1 MSNIDLKDIIS
12 RVEQPTFDDEM
23 IKKLVDG
30 MKSIGQTMSFY
41 DYIQKQTAIENN
53 VGAIDKVAEQELW
66 NKKTPG
72 FNQKGQFRH
81 MGSLNDIDYVISR
94 LYINCNKQ
102 DLMQLAKLF
111 VDKCDEREIPS
122 YFKYCSNKSNRSDQM
137 VIYSNLKELD
147 DYIQILQEIGKE
159 NPEMIERC
167 GQPPLLTGKID
178 KWIGIGDEPLISG
191 SSFTGERV
199 DVIENVLKKVVPR
212 IEEDG
217 FTIYKTE
224 ELDYDLIRE
233 ELKRT
238 FAKRGINIDT
248 LSFNN
253 KNLQLYMSD
262 EQTRTTYDEKQKQKA
277 EKRKQE
283 IEKDK
288 REKMDIVKEQIN
300 ISEIKLLKQMGIM
313 PDAMDSMISATTER
327 YGFLSDIYK
336 VNVDSAIIDMY
347 GLNSLNCIITDELK
361 IQVFRGH
368 DNIYDLPPEIQE
380 KLASKML
387 TNVKDYYLDY
397 FANEQMNLKETL
409 NRYKELSELPRNEN
423 EDLHIEKTDL
433 YTKLKLLSEGKAFF
447 ESIGISKEN
456 IELVCD
462 TVQDFLQKL
471 EQEKSETKNK
481 DNVTG
486 REFLQTIF
494 EEAGTTDVSEL
505 RKIYEKHKDFF
516 SDISDEDLDIV
527 LSNFGNNEKI
537 FTEQEIGKATIDR
550 ETTRKD
556 KAQSQEKQDEQEIV
570 NVKEDESQ
578 LD

>member
-23 IKKLVDG
+23 IKKLIDG
-30 MKSIGQTMSFY
+30 MKIGSIMSFY

-72 FNQKGQFRH
+72 FDQKGQFRH
-81 MGSLNDIDYVISR
+81 MGDLNDIDYVISR

-102 DLMQLAKLF
+102 DLMQLANLF
-111 VDKCDEREIPS
+111 VDKCNQRKIPS
-122 YFKYCSNKSNRSDQM
+122 YFKYCSNESNRSDQM
-137 VIYSNLKELD
+137 VIYSNLKELEN
-147 DYIQILQEIGKE
+147 YIQILQEIRNE
-159 NPEMIERC
+159 NPGIIERC

-178 KWIGIGDEPLISG
+178 KWIGIGDEPIG
-191 SSFTGERV
+191 GKSFTEERA
-199 DVIENVLKKVVPR
+199 DVIEDVLKKVVPK
-212 IEEDG
+212 IEEDDL
-217 FTIYKTE
+217 TIYKTE
-224 ELDYDLIRE
+224 GIDYDVIRE
-233 ELKRT
+233 ELKT
-238 FAKRGINIDT
+238 EFAKRGINIDT

-262 EQTRTTYDEKQKQKA
+262 EQTRITYDEKQKQKA

-288 REKMDIVKEQIN
+288 REKIDIVKEQIN

-313 PDAMDSMISATTER
+313 PDTMDSMISATTWR

-336 VNVDSAIIDMY
+336 VNVNSAIIDIY
-347 GLNSLNCIITDELK
+347 GLDSLDCIITDDFK

-380 KLASKML
+380 KLVSKML
-387 TNVKDYYLDY
+387 SKVTDYYSNY
-397 FANEQMNLKETL
+397 FTNEQMRLEATL
-409 NRYKELSELPRNEN
+409 NRYKELSQLPRGESA
-423 EDLHIEKTDL
+423 EIDIERTDL
-433 YTKLKLLSEGKAFF
+433 YTRLKVLSEGKSFF

-462 TVQDFLQKL
+462 TTHDFLQ
-471 EQEKSETKNK
+471 EQEKSKTKSR

-494 EEAGTTDVSEL
+494 EEAGTTDISEL
-505 RKIYEKHKDFF
+505 RKIYEEHKDFF

>member
-12 RVEQPTFDDEM
+12 RVEQSTFDDEM

-30 MKSIGQTMSFY
+30 MNAIGQTMSFY

-111 VDKCDEREIPS
+111 VDKCDEREISS

-137 VIYSNLKELD
+137 VIYSNLKELG

-191 SSFTGERV
+191 RSFTGERA
-199 DVIENVLKKVVPR
+199 DVIEDGLKKVVPK

-224 ELDYDLIRE
+224 ELDYDMIRE
-233 ELKRT
+233 ELKRK
-238 FAKRGINIDT
+238 FANRGINIDT

-262 EQTRTTYDEKQKQKA
+262 EQTRITYD

-283 IEKDK
+283 IEKRNQEIKKDK
-288 REKMDIVKEQIN
+288 RKKMDIVKEQIN

-313 PDAMDSMISATTER
+313 PDTMDSMISATVGI
-327 YGFLSDIYK
+327 YGFLTDIYK
-336 VNVDSAIIDMY
+336 VNVNSAIIDMY
-347 GLNSLNCIITDELK
+347 GLDSLNCIITDDFK

-368 DNIYDLPPEIQE
+368 NHIYDLPSEIQE
-380 KLASKML
+380 KLDSKML
-387 TNVKDYYLDY
+387 SKVTDYYRNY
-397 FANEQMNLKETL
+397 FTNEQMSLEATL
-409 NRYKELSELPRNEN
+409 NRYKELSQLPRGES
-423 EDLHIEKTDL
+423 EEIDIERTDL
-433 YTKLKLLSEGKAFF
+433 YTRLKVLSEGKNFF

-456 IELVCD
+456 IGLVCD
-462 TVQDFLQKL
+462 TAQDFLQ
-471 EQEKSETKNK
+471 EQEKS
-481 DNVTG
+481 
-486 REFLQTIF
+486 
-494 EEAGTTDVSEL
+494 
-505 RKIYEKHKDFF
+505 KI
-516 SDISDEDLDIV
+516 
-527 LSNFGNNEKI
+527 
-537 FTEQEIGKATIDR
+537 
-550 ETTRKD
+550 
-556 KAQSQEKQDEQEIV
+556 
-570 NVKEDESQ
+570 
-578 LD
+578 

>member
-313 PDAMDSMISATTER
+313 PDAMDSMISATVGR
-327 YGFLSDIYK
+327 YGFLTDIYK
-336 VNVDSAIIDMY
+336 VNVNSAIIDMY
-347 GLNSLNCIITDELK
+347 GLDSLNCIITDDFK

-368 DNIYDLPPEIQE
+368 DNIYDLPSEIQE

-387 TNVKDYYLDY
+387 SKVTDYYRNY
-397 FANEQMNLKETL
+397 FTNEQMSLEATL
-409 NRYKELSELPRNEN
+409 NRYKELSQLSRGESE
-423 EDLHIEKTDL
+423 EIDIERTDL
-433 YTKLKLLSEGKAFF
+433 YTKLKVLSGGKAFF

-462 TVQDFLQKL
+462 TTQDFLQKI
-471 EQEKSETKNK
+471 EQEKSEIKNR
-481 DNVTG
+481 DNITG

-505 RKIYEKHKDFF
+505 RKIYEEHKDFF
-516 SDISDEDLDIV
+516 SDISDKDLEIV
-527 LSNFGNNEKI
+527 LANFENNEKI
-537 FTEQEIGKATIDR
+537 FTEQDIGKATIDR

-556 KAQSQEKQDEQEIV
+556 KAQSQEKQDEQEIF

>member
-30 MKSIGQTMSFY
+30 IKSSGQTMSFY

-137 VIYSNLKELD
+137 VIYSNLKELG

-191 SSFTGERV
+191 SSFTGERA
-199 DVIENVLKKVVPR
+199 DVIEDVLKKVVPQ
-212 IEEDG
+212 IEKDG

-224 ELDYDLIRE
+224 GLDYDVIRE
-233 ELKRT
+233 ELKRA
-238 FAKRGINIDT
+238 FANKGINIDT

-253 KNLQLYMSD
+253 ENLQLYMSD
-262 EQTRTTYDEKQKQKA
+262 QQTRITYDEKQKQKA

-288 REKMDIVKEQIN
+288 REKIDIVKEQIN

-313 PDAMDSMISATTER
+313 SDMMDSMISATTER

-336 VNVDSAIIDMY
+336 VNVGSAIIDMY
-347 GLNSLNCIITDELK
+347 GLNSLNCIITDDFK
-361 IQVFRGH
+361 IQVFRGY

-387 TNVKDYYLDY
+387 SNVKDYYLDY
-397 FANEQMNLKETL
+397 FANEQMSLEATL
-409 NRYKELSELPRNEN
+409 NRYKELSQLPRGES
-423 EDLHIEKTDL
+423 EEIDIERTDL
-433 YTKLKLLSEGKAFF
+433 YTRLKVLSEGKSFF

-462 TVQDFLQKL
+462 TTHDFLQ
-471 EQEKSETKNK
+471 EQEKSKTKSR

-494 EEAGTTDVSEL
+494 EEEGTTDISEL
-505 RKIYEKHKDFF
+505 RKIYEEHKDFF
-516 SDISDEDLDIV
+516 NDISDEDLDIV

-537 FTEQEIGKATIDR
+537 FTEQEIGKATINR
-550 ETTRKD
+550 QTAKKD
-556 KAQSQEKQDEQEIV
+556 KAQNQEKQDEQEV
-570 NVKEDESQ
+570 FKVKEDESQ

>member
-30 MKSIGQTMSFY
+30 IKSIGQTMSFY

-137 VIYSNLKELD
+137 VIYSNLKELG

-191 SSFTGERV
+191 SSFTGERA
-199 DVIENVLKKVVPR
+199 DVIEYVLKKIVPQ
-212 IEEDG
+212 IEEEG
-217 FTIYKTE
+217 FITYIDE
-224 ELDYDLIRE
+224 GLDYDVIRE
-233 ELKRT
+233 ELKRA
-238 FAKRGINIDT
+238 FANKGINIDT

-262 EQTRTTYDEKQKQKA
+262 DQTRITYDEKQKQKV

-288 REKMDIVKEQIN
+288 KEKMDIVKEQIN

-313 PDAMDSMISATTER
+313 PDTMDSMISATVGR
-327 YGFLSDIYK
+327 YGFLTDIYK
-336 VNVDSAIIDMY
+336 VNVNSAIIDMY
-347 GLNSLNCIITDELK
+347 GLDSLNCIITDDFK
-361 IQVFRGH
+361 IKVFRGH
-368 DNIYDLPPEIQE
+368 DNIYDLPSEIQE

-387 TNVKDYYLDY
+387 SKVTDYYRNY
-397 FANEQMNLKETL
+397 FTNEQMSLEATL
-409 NRYKELSELPRNEN
+409 NRYKELSQLSRGESE
-423 EDLHIEKTDL
+423 EIDIERTDL
-433 YTKLKLLSEGKAFF
+433 YTKLKVLSEGKAFF

-462 TVQDFLQKL
+462 TTQDFLQKI
-471 EQEKSETKNK
+471 EQEKSEIKNR
-481 DNVTG
+481 DNITG

-505 RKIYEKHKDFF
+505 RKIYEEHKDFF
-516 SDISDEDLDIV
+516 SDISDKDLEIV
-527 LSNFGNNEKI
+527 LANFESNEKI

-550 ETTRKD
+550 QTAKKD
-556 KAQSQEKQDEQEIV
+556 KAQSQEKQDEQEIIK
-570 NVKEDESQ
+570 VKEDESQ